1 MPSPHNVY
9 SVIIVILLWLGWLWL
24 QAHFGIVRKNSIWI
38 LLVLAVFSL
47 AAHTN
52 YLRYE
57 RGLDRRGSVDFYVY
71 YMGPKYFP
79 ELGYHGLYDAHTIAD
94 YEDDF
99 RAYRPMVP
107 VRSLTDNLLVRKGS
121 IVERKD
127 EIVSWFTPARWQEFK
142 ADISVFRAEYIFDR
156 RDSRWA
162 QDHGYNG
169 TPLTTAINGTLLRQ
183 PFLSTERFVE
193 LMPWSDLLIVIVA
206 GATIAYVLGAQ
217 WGLLFVIVFSANPL
231 NDYITV
237 GGSYLRYLH
246 FVSLAL
252 GIVAL
257 RKGHGGT
264 AGFLVAVST
273 HLRVFAI
280 LFASALLL
288 SDLLRPERRRL
299 LFERRR
305 FYLSFA
311 AVGLLLLAGTSLLRV
326 PGEQNVWVDFAKNTL
341 LHSKTYAYNALGLK
355 YPFMYSDEANYEVL
369 ASRSKPIDWRTEVAA
384 RLSRNAVGYRLAA
397 AAFIT
402 LSILYL
408 RRVRSG
414 GEALFVGFVWMY
426 ALLQVTV
433 YDYVLMSLVPFIF
446 ARDQRM
452 WWVLGLTWGVICVV
466 AQLPAAEIAYDWGY
480 SAISVILGVYLA
492 GTLAL
497 RTFIWRE
504 PDGSGLAR
512 SDS

>member
-1 MPSPHNVY
+1 M
-9 SVIIVILLWLGWLWL
+9 IVIFLWLGWLWL
-24 QAHFGIVRKNSIWI
+24 QARFGIVRKNSTWI
-38 LLVLAVFSL
+38 LLVLAVLSL

-52 YLRYE
+52 YLRYQ

-94 YEDDF
+94 YEDDL

-107 VRSLTDNLLVRKGS
+107 VRSLVDNKLVLKED

-127 EIVSWFTPARWQEFK
+127 EIVDWFTPPRWQEFK
-142 ADISVFRAEYIFDR
+142 ADIGVFRADYIFDR

-169 TPLTTAINGTLLRQ
+169 APLTTAINGTLLRQ
-183 PFLSTERFVE
+183 PFLSTERFVQ
-193 LMPWSDLLIVIVA
+193 LMSWSDLVVVIGA
-206 GATIAYVLGAQ
+206 GAVIGYLLGAQ
-217 WGLLFVIVFSANPL
+217 WGLLFVIAFGANPL
-231 NDYITV
+231 NDFITI

-257 RKGHGGT
+257 RKGYGVT
-264 AGFLVAVST
+264 AGLLFAVAT
-273 HLRVFAI
+273 HLRIFPV
-280 LFASALLL
+280 LFVSALLL

-299 LFERRR
+299 LLERRR

-311 AVGLLLLAGTSLLRV
+311 AAAVLLLAGTSFLKV
-326 PGEQNVWVDFAKNTL
+326 PGEQNVWVDFAKNTR
-341 LHSKTYAYNALGLK
+341 LHSESYAANMLGLK
-355 YPFMYSDEANYEVL
+355 YPFMYSDETNFEVL
-369 ASRSKPIDWRTEVAA
+369 ARRSKPIDWRAEMIA
-384 RLSRNAVGYRLAA
+384 RLSRNVVGYRLAA
-397 AAFIT
+397 AALIA
-402 LSILYL
+402 LSIFYL
-408 RRVRSG
+408 RRVRDD
-414 GEALFVGFVWMY
+414 GEALFVGLVWIY
-426 ALLQVTV
+426 ALLHVAV
-433 YDYVLMSLVPFIF
+433 YDYVLMSLIPLIF

-452 WWVLGLTWGVICVV
+452 WWVLGLTWGLIGVVIH
-466 AQLPAAEIAYDWGY
+466 LPAAGAALDWGY
-480 SAISVILGVYLA
+480 NVISVILAVYLA

-504 PDGSGLAR
+504 PDGSCLAG
-512 SDS
+512 SDT